1 VTRDQKRRALVLA
14 LLCAAY
20 VLVFVPANR
29 TGASDVNMLSVFKL
43 DEFRQFHV
51 LWEMTSPKDTV
62 AETLHGF
69 IAYDYYYYGFPF
81 IAVSALIFGPLR
93 SAYVASN
100 EPGLT
105 AASALLL
112 RELSPLFTALAI
124 AILVALWTRLHS
136 LPRMIALFVFLG
148 ALPAVVANN
157 LWWHPD
163 ALVLFWV
170 VVTIAALSLDRARLG
185 RWFYAAALACGLA
198 TATKT
203 IGLWFFGAVA
213 LNLVLARSQRRPLE
227 IALAGVRF
235 AALMVLAIAAA
246 SPHYFLPSEWK
257 EIAESIS
264 TWKQG
269 IDVGWGTK
277 GATGLAVWSST
288 LRSGFGWVLTSVALL
303 ALCSLTALRA
313 KHPEHRHLAA
323 VILAWVL
330 PLAGFLIARVA
341 LQEERY
347 LLPILVP
354 LFSCAGSPVLW
365 QALRHRS
372 DGYAPRILAAA
383 FAALLLAQLGSNL
396 VQDLSRYT
404 AVLEREEQSPSLA
417 FWRQLDAEVLSQ
429 LSPEMPLRIFRD
441 LYVYVPPDR
450 RFEVHVRWR
459 ATEWRDIEESQP
471 DLVLLRRSMIEQYA
485 DPASVAASTD
495 AEGALRAHHFHREA
509 LDDALPGYRRLLA
522 TDFAVAF
529 GRAAPVGPGGGETAD
544 AAPP

>member
-29 TGASDVNMLSVFKL
+29 TGASDVNMLSIFKL
-43 DEFRQFHV
+43 DEFGQFHA
-51 LWEMTSPKDTV
+51 LWKMTSPKATA
-62 AETLHGF
+62 AETLLGF
-69 IAYDYYYYGFPF
+69 LAYDHYYYGFPF
-81 IAVSALIFGPLR
+81 FAVSALIFWPLR
-93 SAYVASN
+93 SFYLASN

-105 AASALLL
+105 AASALFL

-136 LPRMIALFVFLG
+136 LPRMTALFVFLG

-213 LNLVLARSQRRPLE
+213 LNLVLARSQRQPLE
-227 IALAGVRF
+227 IALAGARF
-235 AALMVLAIAAA
+235 AVVMLLAIAAA

-257 EIAESIS
+257 EIAESVS
-264 TWKQG
+264 TWKRG

-277 GATGLAVWSST
+277 GATGLATWSST

-303 ALCSLTALRA
+303 ALCGFTALRA
-313 KHPEHRHLAA
+313 KHPDHRHLAA
-323 VILAWVL
+323 MILAWAL

-365 QALRHRS
+365 QTLRSRS
-372 DGYAPRILAAA
+372 NGYAPRILAAA

-396 VQDLSRYT
+396 VQDLSRYR
-404 AVLEREEQSPSLA
+404 AVLEREEKSPSLA

-429 LSPEMPLRIFRD
+429 LPPEVPVRIFRD
-441 LYVYVPPDR
+441 LYVYVPPER

-459 ATEWRDIEESQP
+459 ATEGRDIEESQP

-495 AEGALRAHHFHREA
+495 AEGALRAHHFHRDA
-509 LDDALPGYRRLLA
+509 RDDRIPGYRRLLA
-522 TDFAVAF
+522 SDFAVAF
-529 GRAAPVGPGGGETAD
+529 GRAAPVEPGGGE
-544 AAPP
+544 AASAPLP